1 MAGIV
6 LSTVLELS
14 YQSDDGIRFKPDFF
28 LVYGRYKPHLGIGI
42 SQVYTWYYLRSHT
55 RLALV

>member
-14 YQSDDGIRFKPDFF
+14 YQSDDGIRFKADFF
-28 LVYGRYKPHLGIGI
+28 WCMAGINLILV
-42 SQVYTWYYLRSHT
+42 
-55 RLALV
+55 LV